1 MPTGGGRPDVKLAG
15 LVAAGIVVVAI
26 LWSSYLQ
33 VSPGELAVILRF
45 GRFERTEE
53 AGPHL
58 KIPWPLENAFIR
70 RVDEIRRVNIGY
82 TTDRRG
88 NVVHVRRQSQMLTGD
103 KNIVDCPVSIQYRIG
118 DLPAFL
124 FHLESPQE
132 VLQDVGEATIREI
145 IGRHPIDDA
154 ISERKDMIEIE
165 ILDKMQEVMNRD
177 YDAGLEILAI
187 QLRDVR
193 PPDPVVDAFLDV
205 TSAKED
211 SARMLEEADRFR
223 NRIVPRATGEYQRK
237 VQAARADSISRVRQA
252 IGQADRFIDVWREY
266 RRAKEVTETRLYLET
281 MEKVLAGRPKFIVGT
296 EGTINLL
303 PLARDLVGGGR

>member
-1 MPTGGGRPDVKLAG
+1 MQQFKMPTGGGRPDVKLAG

-124 FHLESPQE
+124 FHLESPQ
-132 VLQDVGEATIREI
+132 
-145 IGRHPIDDA
+145 
-154 ISERKDMIEIE
+154 
-165 ILDKMQEVMNRD
+165 
-177 YDAGLEILAI
+177 
-187 QLRDVR
+187 
-193 PPDPVVDAFLDV
+193 
-205 TSAKED
+205 
-211 SARMLEEADRFR
+211 
-223 NRIVPRATGEYQRK
+223 
-237 VQAARADSISRVRQA
+237 
-252 IGQADRFIDVWREY
+252 
-266 RRAKEVTETRLYLET
+266 
-281 MEKVLAGRPKFIVGT
+281 
-296 EGTINLL
+296 
-303 PLARDLVGGGR
+303 